1 MKFRNERSCLQNKV
15 NTIAVFL
22 INHYKAS
29 GIFIFLFLYTF
40 ELYPQGDWKRV
51 PSSGIP
57 EIGDM
62 LISNKN
68 EYFVSLLNNSEIF
81 ISKDEGNSWS
91 EVSNRNIKFRGG
103 AQTKYLLNMGDE
115 VSYSL
120 GFGRGSYCI
129 YRNDSFHLISTSSSS
144 FQNMKCL
151 NSGDCY
157 FYTYFGV
164 YNTDSNKLVDYNRPV
179 CEIENISNFYLFSDE
194 EAYIIASPINRSS
207 IDTVIV
213 YKLNI
218 SKKEYHLYSMITG
231 KNLGTPIINKYG
243 RIIVFNDGY
252 KISNENNPEL
262 FDELI
267 LNTNST
273 LKDLV
278 HLDLTSDNNFYI
290 LFKNELI
297 INYAK
302 SIKDNQWIK
311 IYKLGSNL
319 PIISS
324 DFVHN
329 IFRIKDS
336 SNAIINLS
344 TDCGYSE
351 LYLYSKNKQTWHKGK
366 LPLFRNNWLDLK
378 KDRDGNLFAYHSCN
392 TNKERKYSISSDS
405 GLTWQQIII
414 NGEFVTCL
422 GINNSGIPVAI
433 ANGNFFEFD
442 SKLEVWNQFHTSIPI
457 IPKIRYLSFFNTG
470 PYFVLNGVLEKQG
483 SNEKYIF
490 VSRNNGLDW
499 NISTSIDFVINDLPT
514 LDVLTKQD
522 GSLLLYSWDGALRLP
537 LCSKDNG
544 KSWNKDFDFSG
555 FNTVY
560 KISLT
565 VDGRYIVD
573 GDLGSSYGTFISDS
587 THSAFNLLSPYFENR
602 SALTYS
608 GLKNELFGHSQN
620 DSDPFYS
627 INLGQ
632 TVAEVGKGL
641 SSYDVDSRY
650 FTNTL
655 FESLNSIILTVQFDG
670 IYYLVKNLSSNVKNY
685 TADNKDDLVNVI
697 IKRYELCLFNLL
709 NLTGKEQVCYSLF
722 NSLGEVLESNVCID
736 VYDNLDFNYLASGV
750 YYLTIKY
757 DRDKSKTMRITKVN

>member
-278 HLDLTSDNNFYI
+278 HLDLTSENNFYI

-378 KDRDGNLFAYHSCN
+378 KIGM
-392 TNKERKYSISSDS
+392 EI
-405 GLTWQQIII
+405 
-414 NGEFVTCL
+414 
-422 GINNSGIPVAI
+422 
-433 ANGNFFEFD
+433 
-442 SKLEVWNQFHTSIPI
+442 
-457 IPKIRYLSFFNTG
+457 YL
-470 PYFVLNGVLEKQG
+470 
-483 SNEKYIF
+483 
-490 VSRNNGLDW
+490 
-499 NISTSIDFVINDLPT
+499 
-514 LDVLTKQD
+514 
-522 GSLLLYSWDGALRLP
+522 
-537 LCSKDNG
+537 
-544 KSWNKDFDFSG
+544 
-555 FNTVY
+555 
-560 KISLT
+560 
-565 VDGRYIVD
+565 
-573 GDLGSSYGTFISDS
+573 
-587 THSAFNLLSPYFENR
+587 
-602 SALTYS
+602 
-608 GLKNELFGHSQN
+608 
-620 DSDPFYS
+620 
-627 INLGQ
+627 
-632 TVAEVGKGL
+632 
-641 SSYDVDSRY
+641 
-650 FTNTL
+650 
-655 FESLNSIILTVQFDG
+655 
-670 IYYLVKNLSSNVKNY
+670 
-685 TADNKDDLVNVI
+685 
-697 IKRYELCLFNLL
+697 
-709 NLTGKEQVCYSLF
+709 
-722 NSLGEVLESNVCID
+722 
-736 VYDNLDFNYLASGV
+736 
-750 YYLTIKY
+750 
-757 DRDKSKTMRITKVN
+757 RITLVIQIRSENIR